1 MTLSQLLDH
10 NITSF
15 LRKTGDMPN
24 GIILHPKGVEKLV
37 NEYKELI
44 SNADMMNIYLRPI
57 KYMGI
62 FIYESLD
69 LNENEIKLT
78 LKL

>member
-10 NITSF
+10 NITTF
-15 LRKTGDMPN
+15 LRKQGEMPS
-24 GIILHPKGVEKLV
+24 GIILHPKGVETLV
-37 NEYKELI
+37 NEYKALI
-44 SNADMMNIYLRPI
+44 ANADMINIYLRPI

-62 FIYESLD
+62 TIYECLD

-78 LKL
+78 LNL